1 MGAKDA
7 VSGRRL
13 NMQPPDITRVFKG
26 PQNEFEV
33 EIVFAGEGNQSPK
46 EGHTYDEIIV
56 VVEGII
62 DLERNDR
69 QEITTHSKY
78 DTVFLPKGTVHQIT
92 IKKAPVKV
100 VIIHP
105 ERQE

>member
-1 MGAKDA
+1 
-7 VSGRRL
+7 
-13 NMQPPDITRVFKG
+13 MQPPDITRVFKG

-33 EIVFAGEGNQSPK
+33 EIVFAREGNQSPK

-56 VVEGII
+56 VADGVIE
-62 DLERNDR
+62 LERSD
-69 QEITTHSKY
+69 QEQISTHPKY
-78 DTVFLPKGTVHQIT
+78 DCIFLPKGTVHQIT
-92 IKKAPVKV
+92 VKKAPVNL